1 MRVLSGVQ
9 PSGNLHVGNYFGA
22 IRQFVQLQEE
32 HECFYFLADLHAL
45 TTVQD
50 PERFGDLVRDLSTAF
65 LALGLDPERS
75 VVYRQSDLVEVTEL
89 SWYLST
95 VTSMGLLQRC
105 HSFKDKVAQ
114 GVVPSH
120 GLFAYPVL
128 MAADILIVNSDL
140 VPVGKDQKQHL
151 EVTRDVA
158 LSFHSTYGREVF
170 VLPEPIILDDVAVV
184 PGVDGR
190 KMSKSYANTIDIFGP
205 ENAVRK
211 TIMSIVTDSTPVE
224 EPKPTEDSALYHLL
238 KLFSP
243 DDAER
248 QWVEDAFASGGT
260 GYGEMKKR
268 LFEYFLATFG
278 EARDRYRELSEDPAE
293 VERIL
298 RAGAD
303 TARETAAPLM
313 DEVRRAVGIR

>member
-9 PSGNLHVGNYFGA
+9 PSGNLHIGNYFGA
-22 IRQFVQLQEE
+22 IRQFLRLQEE
-32 HECFYFLADLHAL
+32 HDCYYFLADLHAL

-50 PERFGDLVRDLSTAF
+50 SGKFRALVRDLATGF
-65 LALGLDPERS
+65 LALGLDPARS
-75 VVYRQSDLVEVTEL
+75 VIYRQSDIPEVTEL

-128 MAADILIVNSDL
+128 MAADILIVKSDL

-151 EVTRDVA
+151 EVTRDIA
-158 LSFHSTYGREVF
+158 TSFHAVYGADVF
-170 VLPEPIILDDVAVV
+170 VLPKPLILDDVAVV
-184 PGVDGR
+184 PGIDGR

-205 ENAVRK
+205 EKPTRK

-224 EPKPTEDSALYHLL
+224 DPKPREDNALYHLL
-238 KLFSP
+238 KLFAP
-243 DDAER
+243 DETER
-248 QWVEDAFASGGT
+248 SWVEAAFSEGGT

-268 LFEYFLATFG
+268 LFDYYLATFG
-278 EARDRYRELSEDPAE
+278 DARARYEELKADPAE
-293 VERIL
+293 VDRIL
-298 RAGAD
+298 AAGAD
-303 TARETAAPLM
+303 KARETAAPLM
-313 DEVRRAVGIR
+313 EEVRRAVGMR